1 MRRTI
6 VFAVLTLL
14 SAAVVCGETERQ
26 KKLAAAFP
34 EIGKLFDAYVE
45 REHIPGA
52 AIGIIADGEL
62 VWTRTAGVQSIGG
75 APVTVDTA
83 FRIASMT
90 KSFTA
95 AAILKLRD
103 EKKLDLDDPVAKY
116 VPELAKL
123 SYPTSDSPVIT
134 VRHLLTHSA
143 GFPEDNL
150 WADRQMGQS
159 NERVDAWLKAG
170 LPFSTA
176 PGTSFEYSNYGF
188 VILGRIVERASGQP
202 YDVYVRTK
210 ILEPLDMR
218 SSTFHAAAVPAERK
232 AMGYRWIDGKWI
244 EQPILPHGGAFAAI
258 GGLWTTTR
266 DLARWVEFFLSAY
279 PPRNEPERGPL
290 KRSTAR
296 EMQESVRTWYSDARR
311 AALDAPLRMRAAG
324 YGYGLIASSN
334 CRFRRIVWHNG
345 GLPGYGSL
353 MQWFPEQG
361 VGFLF
366 MGSRT
371 YEAGGPLS
379 VDVSNALWKTGA
391 LQPRPAVPSAALLAA
406 QADATKLI
414 LQWNEQDAARVV
426 SDNFFL
432 DQTAESR
439 KKEFAELVEK
449 HGACTM
455 GAIEAENALRG
466 RWRLNCERGWIE
478 VRATLAPTT
487 PPRIQLLIAASV
499 LPPGAELRER
509 IEAALKPADASAFV
523 PRFDPV
529 RLRRQ
534 LAALE
539 MYWGPCTLADPI
551 RGDGK
556 LRAALKL
563 ACENGSAVID
573 VELDGETKKIKNAAI
588 VPDSEQTCVP

>member
-1 MRRTI
+1 MRRAI
-6 VFAVLTLL
+6 VFAVFTLL
-14 SAAVVCGETERQ
+14 SAAVVRAETERQ

-34 EIGKLFDAYVE
+34 EIAKLFDAYVE
-45 REHIPGA
+45 RQHIPGA

-62 VWTRTAGVQSIGG
+62 VWTRTAGVQSTGG
-75 APVTVDTA
+75 APVTADTA

-103 EKKLDLDDPVAKY
+103 EKKLGLDDPVAKY
-116 VPELAKL
+116 VPELANF

-143 GFPEDNL
+143 GFPEDNP
-150 WADRQMGQS
+150 WGDRQMGRS
-159 NERVDAWLKAG
+159 NETMDAWLKAG
-170 LPFSTA
+170 IPFSTS

-188 VILGRIVERASGQP
+188 AILGRVIERVSGQP

-210 ILEPLDMR
+210 ILEPLGMR

-232 AMGYRWIDGKWI
+232 AIGYRWIDGKWI
-244 EQPILPHGGAFAAI
+244 EEPALAHGGAFAAI

-279 PPRNEPERGPL
+279 PPRNEAEHGPL

-296 EMQESVRTWYSDARR
+296 EMQDSARAFFANAQR
-311 AALDAPLRMRAAG
+311 PAVDAPLRMRTFG
-324 YGYGLIASSN
+324 YGYGLFVASN
-334 CRFRRIVWHNG
+334 CQFPHIVAHSG

-353 MQWFPEQG
+353 MQWYPRQG

-366 MGSRT
+366 MSSRM
-371 YEAGGPLS
+371 YEAGIPLS
-379 VDVSNALWKTGA
+379 VDIANALWKTGA
-391 LQPRPAVPSAALLAA
+391 LQPRPVVPSAALLTA
-406 QADATKLI
+406 QADATKLV
-414 LQWNEQDAARVV
+414 LQWNEQAAARVV
-426 SDNFFL
+426 SDNFFI

-439 KKEFAELVEK
+439 KEEFAELVNK

-466 RWRLNCERGWIE
+466 RWRLECERGWIE
-478 VRATLAPTT
+478 VQATLAPTT
-487 PPRIQLLIAASV
+487 PPRIQFLSAASV
-499 LPPGAELRER
+499 LPPGAELRRR
-509 IEAALKPADASAFV
+509 IEAALKPADATAFL
-523 PRFDPV
+523 PAFDQAK
-529 RLRRQ
+529 LRRQ

-563 ACENGSAVID
+563 ACEKGSAVID
-573 VELDGETKKIKNAAI
+573 VELDGETRKIKSAAI